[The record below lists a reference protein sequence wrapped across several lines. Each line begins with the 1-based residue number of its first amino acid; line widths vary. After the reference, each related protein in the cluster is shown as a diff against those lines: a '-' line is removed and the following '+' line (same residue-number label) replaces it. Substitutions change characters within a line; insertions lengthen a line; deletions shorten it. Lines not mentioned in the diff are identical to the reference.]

1 MLILLLLVPA
11 AAAIALMVWIMTAG
25 HPDLAPVALIVAAAI
40 PATYAI
46 YHAVRFRSRADG
58 AMRMTYGLMAA
69 AMLWVLLAR

>member
-1 MLILLLLVPA
+1 MLILLLLVPVA
-11 AAAIALMVWIMTAG
+11 AAVALIVWTMTSG
-25 HPDLAPVALIVAAAI
+25 HAHLAPMVLIVAAAI

-58 AMRMTYGLMAA
+58 AMRVTYGLMGA